1 MLQAEAD
8 HGAPAQAGAG
18 SQAVRVRGVCEVNQ
32 QLALDL
38 APARLSRPAVLM
50 DMAKLQADV
59 NIGRGSAKACT
70 IDPAFIDKAS
80 VHMLRYLRAHGTS
93 SGELLTDSCK
103 LAGIK
108 STDDRHFGAVFR
120 SLIRLGLI
128 RWAGDA
134 RRVRGHGSRGGS
146 LYQEVIR

>member
-1 MLQAEAD
+1 MC
-8 HGAPAQAGAG
+8 
-18 SQAVRVRGVCEVNQ
+18 GVCEVNQ

-38 APARLSRPAVLM
+38 APAGISRPAVLM
-50 DMAKLQADV
+50 DMARLQANV
-59 NIGRGSAKACT
+59 NIGRGAAKACA
-70 IDPAFIDKAS
+70 IDPAFIDKAG
-80 VHMLRYLRAHGTS
+80 VHILRYLRTNGTS

-103 LAGIK
+103 LAGIR
-108 STDDRHFGAVFR
+108 SSDDRHFGAVFR

-134 RRVRGHGSRGGS
+134 RRVKGHASRGGS

>member
-1 MLQAEAD
+1 M
-8 HGAPAQAGAG
+8 
-18 SQAVRVRGVCEVNQ
+18 V
-32 QLALDL
+32 
-38 APARLSRPAVLM
+38 M
-50 DMAKLQADV
+50 DMARLQADV
-59 NIGRGSAKACT
+59 NIGRGAAKACT

-80 VHMLRYLRAHGTS
+80 THMLAYLRANGTS

-108 STDDRHFGAVFR
+108 STDDRHFGSVFR

-134 RRVRGHGSRGGS
+134 RRVKGHASRGGS